1 MWGCSPLVGT
11 GSVLGELRH
20 RGALLLPHSAP
31 YLIRVPWGSCGSAA
45 PSIREFLG
53 AGRAAQLRACSL
65 PVPPAG
71 SGCAP
76 GAVPCGR
83 NGALRSGPGSP
94 LIPSPGTWGLSSPHR
109 YLRFTPT
116 ERALHPISPPPPI
129 YPHGCSAV
137 FPTNTRLSARSRGEL
152 PSRYLTAPPH
162 RGGGG
167 AHSAEG
173 TDERPPLSHPPTSPH
188 KQTTRRAGRENGRE
202 SYFFSYWLNCPSILS
217 APPLAARSALP
228 IGLPSRHSG
237 GSAGHA
243 FRPPHPAFSL
253 CVPCAKEKQPLN
265 GPRGG
270 ASAAANK
277 RRGDWR
283 QRGVQISTGRSDWLG
298 VAAAGRA
305 PSSRSG
311 GYCLAAP
318 EAVRAADSGTGA
330 RAAAAPW

>member
-1 MWGCSPLVGT
+1 MGLQPPGGHGLSAGGT
-11 GSVLGELRH
+11 E
-20 RGALLLPHSAP
+20 A
-31 YLIRVPWGSCGSAA
+31 PWGSPPSSQCSIPHPRPVGQLWLRSSFYTGVPRRWARCPTQGLQSPSAA
-45 PSIREFLG
+45 
-53 AGRAAQLRACSL
+53 GRLWLRARSC
-65 PVPPAG
+65 
-71 SGCAP
+71 
-76 GAVPCGR
+76 
-83 NGALRSGPGSP
+83 ALREERSSA
-94 LIPSPGTWGLSSPHR
+94 LWAGLSPHSLTRNVGPLLSPPLPPFYPHR
-109 YLRFTPT
+109 EGSTS
-116 ERALHPISPPPPI
+116 HPPPPI

-152 PSRYLTAPPH
+152 PSRYLTAPPQ

-167 AHSAEG
+167 AHSAQG

>member
-1 MWGCSPLVGT
+1 M
-11 GSVLGELRH
+11 
-20 RGALLLPHSAP
+20 
-31 YLIRVPWGSCGSAA
+31 
-45 PSIREFLG
+45 
-53 AGRAAQLRACSL
+53 
-65 PVPPAG
+65 
-71 SGCAP
+71 
-76 GAVPCGR
+76 
-83 NGALRSGPGSP
+83 
-94 LIPSPGTWGLSSPHR
+94 GLSSFLTVLHTSSASRGAAVAPQLLLYGSSSALGALPNSGPAVSQCR
-109 YLRFTPT
+109 RPALAARPELCPAGGT
-116 ERALHPISPPPPI
+116 ELCALGRALPSFPHPERGASPLPTVTSVLPPQRGLYIPSPPPPI

-152 PSRYLTAPPH
+152 PSRYLTAPPQ

-167 AHSAEG
+167 AHSAQG
-173 TDERPPLSHPPTSPH
+173 TDERPPLSHPPTSAH

>member
-1 MWGCSPLVGT
+1 MGLQPPGGHGLSAGGT
-11 GSVLGELRH
+11 E
-20 RGALLLPHSAP
+20 A
-31 YLIRVPWGSCGSAA
+31 PWGSPPSSQCSIPHPRPVGQLWLRSSFYTGVPRRWARCPTQGLQSPSAA
-45 PSIREFLG
+45 
-53 AGRAAQLRACSL
+53 GRLWLRARSC
-65 PVPPAG
+65 
-71 SGCAP
+71 
-76 GAVPCGR
+76 
-83 NGALRSGPGSP
+83 ALREERSSA
-94 LIPSPGTWGLSSPHR
+94 LWAGLSPHSLTRNVGPLLSPPLPPFYPHR
-109 YLRFTPT
+109 EGSTSHL
-116 ERALHPISPPPPI
+116 PPPPI

-152 PSRYLTAPPH
+152 PSRYLTAPPQ

-167 AHSAEG
+167 AHSAKG
-173 TDERPPLSHPPTSPH
+173 TDERPPLSHPPTSAH

>member
-1 MWGCSPLVGT
+1 MGLQPPGGHGLSAGGT
-11 GSVLGELRH
+11 E
-20 RGALLLPHSAP
+20 A
-31 YLIRVPWGSCGSAA
+31 PWGSPPSSQCSIPHPRPVGQLWLRSSFYTGVPRRWARCPTQGLQSPSAA
-45 PSIREFLG
+45 
-53 AGRAAQLRACSL
+53 GRLWLRARSC
-65 PVPPAG
+65 
-71 SGCAP
+71 
-76 GAVPCGR
+76 
-83 NGALRSGPGSP
+83 ALREERSSA
-94 LIPSPGTWGLSSPHR
+94 LWAGLSPHSLTRDVGPLLSPALPPFYPHR
-109 YLRFTPT
+109 EGSTSHL
-116 ERALHPISPPPPI
+116 PPPPI

-152 PSRYLTAPPH
+152 PSRYLTAPPQ

-167 AHSAEG
+167 AHSAQG

>member
-1 MWGCSPLVGT
+1 MGLQPPGGHGLSAGGT
-11 GSVLGELRH
+11 E
-20 RGALLLPHSAP
+20 A
-31 YLIRVPWGSCGSAA
+31 PWGSPPSSQCSIPHPRPVGQLWLRSSFYTGVPRRWARCPTQGLQSPSAA
-45 PSIREFLG
+45 
-53 AGRAAQLRACSL
+53 GRLWLRARSC
-65 PVPPAG
+65 
-71 SGCAP
+71 
-76 GAVPCGR
+76 
-83 NGALRSGPGSP
+83 ALREERSSA
-94 LIPSPGTWGLSSPHR
+94 LWAGLSPHSLTRNVGPLLSPPLPPFYPHR
-109 YLRFTPT
+109 EGSTS
-116 ERALHPISPPPPI
+116 HPPPI

-152 PSRYLTAPPH
+152 PSRYLTAPPQ

-167 AHSAEG
+167 AHSAQG

>member
-1 MWGCSPLVGT
+1 MGLQPPGGHGLSAGGT
-11 GSVLGELRH
+11 E
-20 RGALLLPHSAP
+20 A
-31 YLIRVPWGSCGSAA
+31 PWGSPPSSQCSIPHPRPVGQLWLRSSFYTGVPRRWARCPTQGLQSPSAA
-45 PSIREFLG
+45 
-53 AGRAAQLRACSL
+53 GRLWLRARSC
-65 PVPPAG
+65 
-71 SGCAP
+71 
-76 GAVPCGR
+76 
-83 NGALRSGPGSP
+83 ALREERSSA
-94 LIPSPGTWGLSSPHR
+94 LWAGLSPHSLTRDVGPLLSPPLPPFYPHR
-109 YLRFTPT
+109 EGSTSHL
-116 ERALHPISPPPPI
+116 PPPPI

-152 PSRYLTAPPH
+152 PSRYLTAPPQ

-167 AHSAEG
+167 AHSAQG

>member
-1 MWGCSPLVGT
+1 MGLQPPGGHGLSAGGT
-11 GSVLGELRH
+11 E
-20 RGALLLPHSAP
+20 A
-31 YLIRVPWGSCGSAA
+31 PWGSPPSSQCSIPHPRPVGQLWLRSSFYTGVPRRWARCPTQGLQSPSAA
-45 PSIREFLG
+45 
-53 AGRAAQLRACSL
+53 GRLWLRARSC
-65 PVPPAG
+65 
-71 SGCAP
+71 
-76 GAVPCGR
+76 
-83 NGALRSGPGSP
+83 ALREERSSA
-94 LIPSPGTWGLSSPHR
+94 LWAGLSPHSLTRNVGPLLSPPLPPFYPHR
-109 YLRFTPT
+109 EGSTSHL
-116 ERALHPISPPPPI
+116 PPPPI

-152 PSRYLTAPPH
+152 PSRYLTAPPQ

-167 AHSAEG
+167 AHSAQG

>member
-1 MWGCSPLVGT
+1 MGLQPPGGHGLSAGGT
-11 GSVLGELRH
+11 E
-20 RGALLLPHSAP
+20 A
-31 YLIRVPWGSCGSAA
+31 PWGSPPSSQCSIPHPRPVGQLWLRSSFYTGVPRRWARCPTQGLQSPSAA
-45 PSIREFLG
+45 
-53 AGRAAQLRACSL
+53 GRLWLRARSC
-65 PVPPAG
+65 
-71 SGCAP
+71 
-76 GAVPCGR
+76 
-83 NGALRSGPGSP
+83 ALREERSSA
-94 LIPSPGTWGLSSPHR
+94 LWAGLSPHSLTRDVGPLLSPPLPPFYPHR
-109 YLRFTPT
+109 EGSTS
-116 ERALHPISPPPPI
+116 HPPPPI

-152 PSRYLTAPPH
+152 PSRYLTAPPQ

-167 AHSAEG
+167 AHSAKG

>member
-1 MWGCSPLVGT
+1 MGLQPPGGHGLRAGGT
-11 GSVLGELRH
+11 E
-20 RGALLLPHSAP
+20 A
-31 YLIRVPWGSCGSAA
+31 PWGSPPSSQCSIPHPRPVGQLWLRSSFYTGVPRRWARCPTQGLQSPSAA
-45 PSIREFLG
+45 
-53 AGRAAQLRACSL
+53 GRLWLRARSC
-65 PVPPAG
+65 
-71 SGCAP
+71 
-76 GAVPCGR
+76 
-83 NGALRSGPGSP
+83 ALREERSSA
-94 LIPSPGTWGLSSPHR
+94 LWAGLSPHSLTRDVGPLLSPPLPPFYPHR
-109 YLRFTPT
+109 EGSTS
-116 ERALHPISPPPPI
+116 HPPPPI

-152 PSRYLTAPPH
+152 PSRYLTAPPQ

-167 AHSAEG
+167 AHSAQG